1 MGEIAQGAACEPG
14 LGLVVQ
20 VVVVVHEYVVGEHV
34 VGEHVVGGHVVGG
47 HAAFQ
52 RDVRSTGSTGAD
64 GARARVQSTVQL
76 RWHVISKWDEV
87 VEVGAQAGVEPVV
100 AVRGSAVGSA
110 HPPGWR

>member
-34 VGEHVVGGHVVGG
+34 MGGHVVGG

-52 RDVRSTGSTGAD
+52 RDVRSTGWTGAD
-64 GARARVQSTVQL
+64 GARARVQSPVQL
-76 RWHVISKWDEV
+76 RWHVISQWGEVVEV
-87 VEVGAQAGVEPVV
+87 VEVGAQAGVARVV